1 MFTAATRAQ
10 SNWAVAPDNRGAL
23 YFCDIQRDKVWLW
36 EPRGLRLLFDHNH
49 CHTLVL
55 GYDGW
60 VYGENVGGE
69 SRAGGVVGVWRL
81 APEGKQEFLLAP
93 TARPDPSIWVVRDA
107 KGNTYAWEGNPE
119 TKGRSRILE
128 RSPQGG
134 LRVLAGDLWGFAD
147 GAGNTAKFGQ
157 VAAMVATADGSP
169 YLADEGN
176 LRCVSADGTVKTLQ
190 RDIFSTVVGGLPGIG
205 GLYNHHMGIAAD
217 DQSVVYVVDYGRNH
231 ILRWDAAHG
240 TRVVFQSRGV
250 ANWLSSGGW
259 GWRPT
264 GVAVEKN
271 SILVMEDWGRQS
283 SSEPCFG
290 GWYRGEGDGSVKY
303 RDANLRCRDTPGAR
317 LSNVC
322 LAPQQNEKKFHF
334 PGKSKRRTGLN
345 SHWLT
350 WKHGP
355 PTDSH
360 ARAMHSGRLP
370 TAGCA

>member
-1 MFTAATRAQ
+1 MKPFTRAIIGAGLSLMFTAATRAQ
-10 SNWAVAPDNRGAL
+10 SNWAVAPDDRGAL
-23 YFCDIQRDKVWLW
+23 YFCDIQRDQVWLW

-81 APEGKQEFLLAP
+81 APEGQREFLLAP

-128 RSPQGG
+128 RSPQGE

-157 VAAMVATADGSP
+157 VAAMAATADGSL
-169 YLADEGN
+169 YL
-176 LRCVSADGTVKTLQ
+176 
-190 RDIFSTVVGGLPGIG
+190 
-205 GLYNHHMGIAAD
+205 AD

-271 SILVMEDWGRQS
+271 SILVMEDWG
-283 SSEPCFG
+283 
-290 GWYRGEGDGSVKY
+290 
-303 RDANLRCRDTPGAR
+303 
-317 LSNVC
+317 
-322 LAPQQNEKKFHF
+322 
-334 PGKSKRRTGLN
+334 
-345 SHWLT
+345 
-350 WKHGP
+350 
-355 PTDSH
+355 
-360 ARAMHSGRLP
+360 LP
-370 TAGCA
+370 TFAAELIGNPRVSRVLADGTVVKVTAVSNTVTRIFAAAILLVLGLAMFAWRRNKTRRSSTFRGKAKGEQA

>member
-1 MFTAATRAQ
+1 MKPSTRAIIGAGLSLMFTAATRAQ

-128 RSPQGG
+128 RSPQGE

-157 VAAMVATADGSP
+157 VAAMAATADGSL
-169 YLADEGN
+169 YL
-176 LRCVSADGTVKTLQ
+176 
-190 RDIFSTVVGGLPGIG
+190 
-205 GLYNHHMGIAAD
+205 AD

-271 SILVMEDWGRQS
+271 FILVMEDWGLPTFAAELIGNPRVSRVLADGTVVKVTAVSNTVTRIFAAAILLVLGLAMFAWRRNKTRRS
-283 SSEPCFG
+283 STFG
-290 GWYRGEGDGSVKY
+290 GKAKGEQ
-303 RDANLRCRDTPGAR
+303 A
-317 LSNVC
+317 
-322 LAPQQNEKKFHF
+322 
-334 PGKSKRRTGLN
+334 
-345 SHWLT
+345 
-350 WKHGP
+350 
-355 PTDSH
+355 
-360 ARAMHSGRLP
+360 
-370 TAGCA
+370 